1 MWNCWQELNFRV
13 TEYIPLL
20 ARVPKVSRWR
30 LEKCRYRDH
39 NIFHFFIVEEIF
51 DIVKHLFNMARIL
64 LKADWFTS
72 TFTII
77 IHVQPFC
84 AKHIEHEVLFIF
96 SDVETKSMRTVNIG
110 IPWLCQIKFKLVHE
124 HSRTVYLLDI
134 QGSVVHV

>member
-39 NIFHFFIVEEIF
+39 NVFHNFIVEMF
-51 DIVKHLFNMARIL
+51 FWNCQTSVSFNTARIL
-64 LKADWFTS
+64 FMEKFKNHINIYKGLSMSNHFVHNLLNMRFYSFFRTINTS
-72 TFTII
+72 ISL
-77 IHVQPFC
+77 V
-84 AKHIEHEVLFIF
+84 
-96 SDVETKSMRTVNIG
+96 
-110 IPWLCQIKFKLVHE
+110 CQIKFKLVHE
-124 HSRTVYLLDI
+124 HSLTVYLLDI